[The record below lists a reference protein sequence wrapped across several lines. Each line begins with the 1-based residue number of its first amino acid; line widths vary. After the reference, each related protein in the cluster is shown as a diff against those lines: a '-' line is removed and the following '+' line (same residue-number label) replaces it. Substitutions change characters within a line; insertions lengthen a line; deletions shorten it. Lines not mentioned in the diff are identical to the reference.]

1 MVDFRRCQFFI
12 VLYMKMFMIN
22 KEVDSV
28 VLDMRMVV
36 SVVMVVMGAKIEVS
50 MMVI

>member
-1 MVDFRRCQFFI
+1 
-12 VLYMKMFMIN
+12 MKMFMIN